1 MADRVR
7 RAVEALGMQHERNPH
22 GVVTISVGCGAL
34 VPRPG
39 QAPQILIRGADRSL
53 YAAKQ
58 NGRNRFEIWNS
69 AEAEE
74 QAVPLGH
81 L

>member
-1 MADRVR
+1 
-7 RAVEALGMQHERNPH
+7 
-22 GVVTISVGCGAL
+22 VVTISVGCGAL